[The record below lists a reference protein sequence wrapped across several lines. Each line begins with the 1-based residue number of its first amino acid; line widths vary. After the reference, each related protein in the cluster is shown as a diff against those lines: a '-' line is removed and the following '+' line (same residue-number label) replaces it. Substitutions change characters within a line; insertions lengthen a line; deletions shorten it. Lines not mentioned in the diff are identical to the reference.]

1 MITLKNW
8 GDVVGKRELSDG
20 RKVDA
25 RVMEIEIDARG
36 LSNEERQK
44 EMDAVLKNPDFVVT
58 PSTMAV
64 STDYGAPSYRSTCTV
79 LTTAYDM
86 NVGEYTE
93 ISTYIMGNKFE
104 SFYDLVPADLID
116 GELDVTANGIY
127 TPETVPGNT
136 KFAWQKVNVNVDI
149 DPSRLQELTLN
160 ITENGA
166 STLEPEEGFLGFS
179 KFNLTVNVPT
189 KSKVGTVI
197 GTATTAQD
205 VTRYQVEYATLKG
218 IMDTSDEL
226 VFKLSDSEYTRP
238 LMTFYNSGNSTH
250 FEIVDYLDSQIDIE
264 RTVSTKIIHIVD
276 SNRENPD
283 ALTDEQRTFLY
294 NNIVSKVPYNIY
306 NYYT

>member
-1 MITLKNW
+1 MITLKSW

-25 RVMEIEIDARG
+25 RVMEIEIDARE

-64 STDYGAPSYRSTCTV
+64 STDYGAPSYPSTCTV

-93 ISTYIMGNKFE
+93 ISTYIMMDKFQ
-104 SFYDLVPADLID
+104 SSADFVPADLID

-127 TPETVPGNT
+127 TSDTVPGNT
-136 KFAWQKVNVNVDI
+136 KLAWQKVNVNVDI

-197 GTATTAQD
+197 GTATTVQD

-238 LMTFYNSGNSTH
+238 LVTFYNSGNNTS
-250 FEIVDYLDSQIDIE
+250 FEIVDYLDSQSDIG
-264 RTVSTKIIHIVD
+264 RTVSTKMIYVVD
-276 SNRENPD
+276 SNRENPN
-283 ALTDEQRTFLY
+283 ALADEQRTFLD
-294 NNIVSKVPYNIY
+294 NSIVSKVPYNIY

>member
-20 RKVDA
+20 RMVDA
-25 RVMEIEIDARG
+25 RVMEIEIDTRG

-64 STDYGAPSYRSTCTV
+64 STDYGAPTYPSTCTV

-86 NVGEYTE
+86 NVGEFTK
-93 ISTYIMGNKFE
+93 IFTYIMGNKFY
-104 SFYDLVPADLID
+104 SSADLVPADLVD

-127 TPETVPGNT
+127 TSDTVPGNT

-149 DPSRLQELTLN
+149 ASKLQELTLN

-197 GTATTAQD
+197 GTATTVQD
-205 VTRYQVEYATLKG
+205 VTQYQVEYATLKG

-238 LMTFYNSGNSTH
+238 LMTVFNSGIGTH
-250 FEIVDYLDSQIDIE
+250 FEIVDYLDSQITME

-276 SNRENPD
+276 SNREDPN
-283 ALTDEQRTFLY
+283 ALTDEQRTFLD

>member
-8 GDVVGKRELSDG
+8 GDVVGKRVLSDG
-20 RKVDA
+20 RMVDA

-44 EMDAVLKNPDFVVT
+44 ETDAVLKNPDFVVN

-64 STDYGAPSYRSTCTV
+64 STDYGAPSYGSTCTV
-79 LTTAYDM
+79 LTTVYDI
-86 NVGEYTE
+86 NVGEFTQ
-93 ISTYIMGNKFE
+93 IFTYIMMDKFQ
-104 SFYDLVPADLID
+104 SSDDFVPVDLVD

-127 TPETVPGNT
+127 WPETVPGNT
-136 KFAWQKVNVNVDI
+136 KIAWQKVNVNVDI
-149 DPSRLQELTLN
+149 DPSKLQELTLN

-166 STLEPEEGFLGFS
+166 STLEPEEGSLGFS

-197 GTATTAQD
+197 GTATTVQD

-238 LMTFYNSGNSTH
+238 LMTFLNSGISTD
-250 FEIVDYLDSQIDIE
+250 FEIVDYLDSQSDIE

-283 ALTDEQRTFLY
+283 ALTDEQRTFLK
-294 NNIVSKVPYNIY
+294 NNIRSKVPYNIY

>member
-1 MITLKNW
+1 MITLKSW
-8 GDVVGKRELSDG
+8 SDVVGKRELSDG
-20 RKVDA
+20 RKVDI

-64 STDYGAPSYRSTCTV
+64 STDYGAPSYPSTCTV
-79 LTTAYDM
+79 LTTDYDM
-86 NVGEYTE
+86 NVGEYTV
-93 ISTYIMGNKFE
+93 ITTYIMMDKFQ
-104 SFYDLVPADLID
+104 SSDDFVPADLID

-127 TPETVPGNT
+127 TSDTVPGNT

-149 DPSRLQELTLN
+149 DLSRLQELTLN

-197 GTATTAQD
+197 GTATTVQD

-238 LMTFYNSGNSTH
+238 LVTFYNSGNNTS
-250 FEIVDYLDSQIDIE
+250 FEIVDYLDSQSDIE
-264 RTVSTKIIHIVD
+264 RTVSTKIIYVVD
-276 SNRENPD
+276 SNREDPN

>member
-8 GDVVGKRELSDG
+8 SDVVGKRELSDG
-20 RKVDA
+20 RMVDA
-25 RVMEIEIDARG
+25 RVMEIEIDTRG

-64 STDYGAPSYRSTCTV
+64 SADYGAPTYPSTCIV

-86 NVGEYTE
+86 NVGEFTE
-93 ISTYIMGNKFE
+93 IFTYIMWNE
-104 SFYDLVPADLID
+104 FYSSADLVPADLVD

-127 TPETVPGNT
+127 TSDTVPGNT

-149 DPSRLQELTLN
+149 ASKLQELTLN

-166 STLEPEEGFLGFS
+166 RTLEPEEGFLGFS

-197 GTATTAQD
+197 GTATTVQD
-205 VTRYQVEYATLKG
+205 VTQYQVEYATLKG

-238 LMTFYNSGNSTH
+238 LMTFYNSGIDTH
-250 FEIVDYLDSQIDIE
+250 FEIVDYLDSQIVIE
-264 RTVSTKIIHIVD
+264 RTVSTKIIHVVD
-276 SNRENPD
+276 SNREDPN
-283 ALTDEQRTFLY
+283 ALTDEQRTFLD

>member
-36 LSNEERQK
+36 LSNEEKQK

-64 STDYGAPSYRSTCTV
+64 STDYGAPTYPSTCTV
-79 LTTAYDM
+79 LTTAYNI
-86 NVGEYTE
+86 NVGEFTE
-93 ISTYIMGNKFE
+93 IFTYIMGNKFY
-104 SFYDLVPADLID
+104 SSDDLVPADSID

-149 DPSRLQELTLN
+149 GPSKLQELTLN

-166 STLEPEEGFLGFS
+166 RTLEPEEGFLGFS

-197 GTATTAQD
+197 GTATTVQD
-205 VTRYQVEYATLKG
+205 VTQYQVEYATLKG

-226 VFKLSDSEYTRP
+226 VFELSDSKYTRP
-238 LMTFYNSGNSTH
+238 LMACFVSSWDTH
-250 FEIVDYLDSQIDIE
+250 FEIINYLSDAQGTDAPRSVETAIIHVVNLPEDFNSSKVSSQIVD
-264 RTVSTKIIHIVD
+264 KI
-276 SNRENPD
+276 
-283 ALTDEQRTFLY
+283 
-294 NNIVSKVPYNIY
+294 PYNIAIQ
-306 NYYT
+306 NS